1 MHSNINLNTNLK
13 GSPLYPGAPSYANA
27 EEVRADLGVHDPS
40 RWRISLYEPSGNLGQ
55 NPGILGI
62 TDFTFLGSAQNS
74 WDSVYQSTLRG
85 THRSSSTAGGYCGM
99 YGNYT
104 AGRCLPTSAVTTP
117 GQPSRTA
124 VYEDVYT
131 LVFST
136 QYGSVVNR
144 NLFAGFRSTAS
155 APDNSDPTTLTNA
168 WGLAKGP
175 ETQRFFLILPG
186 QSPIDTGVDLGSGK
200 IYSLTIH
207 TRQPGPGAPDWS
219 TYADISL
226 RVSSL
231 FPNETEKYNVAG
243 DSYPLFSGVVTIPTN
258 TYGKV
263 EHVCCYAYCETSA
276 IFRLYIHRIEIRS
289 RIQ

>member
-1 MHSNINLNTNLK
+1 MARHLLTNRAK
-13 GSPLYPGAPSYANA
+13 GPSPLYPGAPSYASA
-27 EEVRADLGVHDPS
+27 EEVLADLGVHDPS
-40 RWRISLYEPSGNLGQ
+40 RWRISIYEPSGNSGQ

-74 WDSVYQSTLRG
+74 WDSVYQPALRG
-85 THRSSSTAGGYCGM
+85 THRVSSTAGGYCGM
-99 YGNYT
+99 YGNFIS
-104 AGRCLPTSAVTTP
+104 GRSLPTSGVTPP
-117 GQPSRTA
+117 GTPSRTA
-124 VYEDVYT
+124 VYEEVYT

-136 QYGSVVNR
+136 EYGSVVNR
-144 NLFAGFRSTAS
+144 NLFAGFRSTTS

-168 WGLAKGP
+168 WGLAKGL

-186 QSPIDTGVDLGSGK
+186 QSPIDTGVDLGARK

-207 TRQPGPGAPDWS
+207 TRQPGPGTPNWS

-231 FPNETEKYNVAG
+231 SPNETERYRAAG

-258 TYGKV
+258 TYGLV
-263 EHVCCYAYCETSA
+263 EHVCCYAYCETFA